1 MRSRHSARAGVLAIA
16 LLLALPAG
24 DSWAQEPVAASGD
37 QIAREDVAAAL
48 AEVQRDPNLG
58 GQSTMK
64 MLRWKSSGRQQ
75 SKTDL
80 GWVRWIGGFFGWMG
94 QSARYLIWITIA
106 LLAGWLVVYLVRA
119 FQNSGANSTAADTF
133 VPPTHVRNLDIRPE
147 SLPPNIGAAARKMW
161 ERGDHRAALSL
172 LYRGLLSRLSHVH
185 RVPILD
191 SSTEGDCLLL
201 LPGRVPA
208 KTSDYATQ
216 LVDAWRGFV
225 YGGTAA
231 ATPTIHALCDGFS
244 AALDRSAA
252 RPAEGGRA

>member
-1 MRSRHSARAGVLAIA
+1 MRSRHNARACAVIA
-16 LLLALPAG
+16 LALALMLPAV
-24 DSWAQEPVAASGD
+24 DASAQEAAAIGTE
-37 QIAREDVAAAL
+37 QIPREDVAAAL
-48 AEVQRDPNLG
+48 KELQRDPNLG

-64 MLRWKSSGRQQ
+64 MLRWKNSGQQ
-75 SKTDL
+75 SKRDL
-80 GWVRWIGGFFGWMG
+80 GWLAWVGGFFAWMG

-106 LLAGWLVVYLVRA
+106 LLAGWLVVYLIRA
-119 FQNSGANSTAADTF
+119 FQNSSANTASADAF

-191 SSTEGDCLLL
+191 SSTEGDCLSL

-208 KTSDYATQ
+208 RTSDYASQ

-225 YGGTAA
+225 YGGTEA

-244 AALDRSAA
+244 AALDRSVA
-252 RPAEGGRA
+252 RPVEGGQA

>member
-1 MRSRHSARAGVLAIA
+1 VPSPLNARACIVAIA
-16 LLLALPAG
+16 TAVVINAVDASAQATATPAG
-24 DSWAQEPVAASGD
+24 Q
-37 QIAREDVAAAL
+37 QIAREDVKAAM

-58 GQSTMK
+58 GQSSMK
-64 MLRWKSSGRQQ
+64 MLRWKTDRQQ
-75 SKTDL
+75 SKANLGWL
-80 GWVRWIGGFFGWMG
+80 GWVAGFFAWAG

-106 LLAGWLVVYLVRA
+106 LLAGWLGAYLVRA
-119 FQNSGANSTAADTF
+119 IQKSSADVAATDATL
-133 VPPTHVRNLDIRPE
+133 PPTHVRDLDIRPE

-208 KTSDYATQ
+208 KTSDYASQ
-216 LVDAWRGFV
+216 LVDAWRGLV
-225 YGGTAA
+225 YGGTDA
-231 ATPTIHALCDGFS
+231 ATPTVYALCDGFS
-244 AALDRSAA
+244 AALDRSVA
-252 RPAEGGRA
+252 RPIEGGRA

>member
-1 MRSRHSARAGVLAIA
+1 MRSPRNAYACGLVMAMA
-16 LLLALPAG
+16 LSLPVAKPA
-24 DSWAQEPVAASGD
+24 AQEAAEP
-37 QIAREDVAAAL
+37 IAREEVAAAL

-64 MLRWKSSGRQQ
+64 MLRWKNAARQ
-75 SKTDL
+75 SKMDL
-80 GWVRWIGGFFGWMG
+80 GWFGWVAGFFGWMG

-106 LLAGWLVVYLVRA
+106 LLAGWLGVYLIRA
-119 FQNSGANSTAADTF
+119 IQNSAKDGAASDTF

-201 LPGRVPA
+201 LPGRVSPR
-208 KTSDYATQ
+208 TSDYAAQ

-225 YGGTAA
+225 YGGTEA
-231 ATPTIHALCDGFS
+231 ATPTVHALCDGFS
-244 AALDRSAA
+244 AALDRSVA
-252 RPAEGGRA
+252 RPIEGGQA

>member
-1 MRSRHSARAGVLAIA
+1 VLSRHSARACGLAIA
-16 LLLALPAG
+16 FALALSAV
-24 DSWAQEPVAASGD
+24 DASAQEAVAPATE

-58 GQSTMK
+58 GQATMK
-64 MLRWKSSGRQQ
+64 MLRWKNSGQQQ
-75 SKTDL
+75 SKMDL
-80 GWVRWIGGFFGWMG
+80 GWLAWVGGFFGWMG

-106 LLAGWLVVYLVRA
+106 LLAGWLVVYLIRA
-119 FQNSGANSTAADTF
+119 FQNSSVGSGAADAF

-147 SLPPNIGAAARKMW
+147 SLPQNIGAAARKMW

-191 SSTEGDCLLL
+191 SSTEGDCLSL

-208 KTSDYATQ
+208 KTSDYASQ

-225 YGGTAA
+225 YGGTEA

-244 AALDRSAA
+244 AALDRSVA
-252 RPAEGGRA
+252 RPVEGGQA

>member
-1 MRSRHSARAGVLAIA
+1 VRSRPSACACAFAVA
-16 LLLALPAG
+16 LALAVPAS
-24 DSWAQEPVAASGD
+24 DAFAQQGSAPATE
-37 QIAREDVAAAL
+37 QIARQEVAAAL

-75 SKTDL
+75 AKMDL
-80 GWVRWIGGFFGWMG
+80 GWLSWIGGFFGWMG
-94 QSARYLIWITIA
+94 QSARYLIWLTIA
-106 LLAGWLVVYLVRA
+106 LLAGWLGVYLVRA
-119 FQNSGANSTAADTF
+119 FRNSRSNAAAADTF

-147 SLPPNIGAAARKMW
+147 SLPQNIGAAARKMW
-161 ERGDHRAALSL
+161 ERGDQRAALSL

-208 KTSDYATQ
+208 KTSDYASQ
-216 LVDAWRGFV
+216 LVEAWRGFV
-225 YGGTAA
+225 YGGTEA
-231 ATPTIHALCDGFS
+231 ATPTVYALCDGFS
-244 AALDRSAA
+244 AALDRSMAK
-252 RPAEGGRA
+252 PAEGGQA